1 MDMNTVSYAVAAMTQ
16 KIKDPTSPTSA
27 ALNATFAPTKAS
39 PNYAAR
45 VRRTTTTAPGYAPSF
60 QVTDG
65 RLGDASDAD
74 ILVGSGT
81 TTITTDK
88 YVDQVRVAAGAVLE
102 VARGARIFARS
113 AVVNNGTIR
122 AITTNAANG
131 SGATGGN
138 GGGAPTLGS
147 GSTQLIGAAGGNAG
161 GNGTTTNG
169 ATGVASAG
177 KVTQGGLGGAGGIGG
192 ASGANTG
199 GASGA
204 SGAKTAAMA
213 GVRTV
218 ESAHAAWLSAA
229 LSTGIAGGSG
239 GGGAGDSTNAGGG
252 GGGGGAAGGFLFIVT
267 NYLTGAGVF
276 TAPGGN
282 GGNGAAGVAG
292 NAAGGAGGGGG
303 GGGIAIIAALDYSEW
318 TGTIVAPGGSLGTG
332 GAGVGTG
339 AAGANGT
346 AGSAG
351 IGLLLNLATVDGK
364 TRADVK
370 AIVSPSV
377 LTTAPLLPT
386 PTVYTYD
393 QAPVR
398 FIGGPKEAKTYGALT
413 YYQSGLQTG
422 NAGWNGPSGG
432 GGFWI
437 MEYVTDA
444 PVHEIRL
451 RNANGKMRLKVD
463 GKFVNDTT
471 VLTYTDGGAQ
481 WYQVSFGKSR
491 RFRHFEWQ
499 LNQAPFNSIAIGPT
513 DTLYPPRT
521 KRQAPTYI
529 LGDSFTEGA
538 IGLTQGATDHF
549 KSWAFQ
555 LCDLMGWDHPM
566 IDGEGGTGYVNDSGI
581 DAPAKKV
588 FPQRILDDVAPLPAH
603 LRPKQVVVAGGFNDP
618 TNTQAEKDAFTAAA
632 ALTFSR
638 LATQLPGVPVWVVM
652 FVNQGSIGADLI
664 ARRDLLKATAMVAP
678 NVVAFID
685 PIGGS
690 WFPGPL
696 CDVPAP
702 DEPGVAWNTGTG
714 NITAPTGT
722 GNCDFFRSGDTIHPT
737 PAGHEMLASRVA
749 AAITQSLPA

>member
-1 MDMNTVSYAVAAMTQ
+1 
-16 KIKDPTSPTSA
+16 
-27 ALNATFAPTKAS
+27 
-39 PNYAAR
+39 
-45 VRRTTTTAPGYAPSF
+45 
-60 QVTDG
+60 
-65 RLGDASDAD
+65 
-74 ILVGSGT
+74 
-81 TTITTDK
+81 
-88 YVDQVRVAAGAVLE
+88 
-102 VARGARIFARS
+102 
-113 AVVNNGTIR
+113 
-122 AITTNAANG
+122 
-131 SGATGGN
+131 
-138 GGGAPTLGS
+138 
-147 GSTQLIGAAGGNAG
+147 
-161 GNGTTTNG
+161 
-169 ATGVASAG
+169 
-177 KVTQGGLGGAGGIGG
+177 
-192 ASGANTG
+192 
-199 GASGA
+199 
-204 SGAKTAAMA
+204 MA
-213 GVRTV
+213 GVRTL
-218 ESAHAAWLSAA
+218 EAAQAAWMTAT

-239 GGGAGDSTNAGGG
+239 GGGAGDGTNTGGG

-267 NYLTGAGVF
+267 NRLEGAGVF
-276 TAPGGN
+276 SAPGGN
-282 GGNGAAGVAG
+282 GGNGAAGTGG

-303 GGGIAIIAALDYSEW
+303 GGGIAIVSALDYADW
-318 TGTIVAPGGSLGTG
+318 TGTVVAPGGNGGAG

-339 AAGANGT
+339 TAGANGT

-351 IGLLLNLATVDGK
+351 TAVLLNLATVDTK

-370 AIVSPSV
+370 AIVTPSV
-377 LTTAPLLPT
+377 TTTAPLLPS
-386 PTVYTYD
+386 PVVYNYD

-398 FIGGPKEAKTYGALT
+398 FVGGPKETKTYGGIT

-422 NAGWNGPSGG
+422 NNGWNGPSGG

-471 VLTYTDGGAQ
+471 VLTYTSGGAQ

-499 LNQAPFNSIAIGPT
+499 LNQAPFNAIAIGPQ

-521 KRQAPTYI
+521 KRQFPTYI

-555 LCDLMGWDHPM
+555 LCELMGWDHPM

-581 DAPAKKV
+581 DAPYKKP
-588 FPQRILDDVAPLPAH
+588 FPQRIVDDVAPLPEH

-618 TNTQAEKDAFTAAA
+618 TNTQSEKDAFSAAA
-632 ALTFSR
+632 TLTFQR
-638 LATQLPGVPVWVVM
+638 LADELPGVPVWVVM
-652 FVNQGSIGADLI
+652 FVNVGNVGTDLQT
-664 ARRDLLKATAMVAP
+664 RRDLLKAAALAAP

-685 PIGGS
+685 TIAGT

-696 CDVPAP
+696 CDVPGP

-714 NITAPTGT
+714 HIGAPTGT
-722 GNCDFFRSGDTIHPT
+722 GNSDLFRSADLIHPS